1 MANISIARREALFA
15 LAGVL
20 AFPALAYAAGPAAA
34 PRRFRAIQVDVGPLR
49 RTGDTDTADYLAR
62 NLPALLNTA
71 FAPYLAPGDPR
82 APVLRARV
90 DMVTYGPEGS
100 IPVGIGMGAMDA
112 ISGAAEV
119 VSGGRTIATY
129 PISASVLAHVNLL
142 DQTGGNALQLMQNL
156 AYAYAQWLPG
166 QMGL

>member
-1 MANISIARREALFA
+1 MAKVRIARRDALIA

-20 AFPALAYAAGPAAA
+20 AFPPLARAAGDVAA
-34 PRRFRAIQVDVGPLR
+34 PRRFRAIQVDVAPLR
-49 RTGDTDTADYLAR
+49 STGDTDTADYLAR
-62 NLPALLNTA
+62 NLPALLNRS

-82 APVLRARV
+82 APILRARV
-90 DMVTYGPEGS
+90 DTVTYGPAGS
-100 IPVGIGMGAMDA
+100 VPVAIGMGAMDA

-129 PISASVLAHVNLL
+129 PISASVLAHVNLN
-142 DQTGGNALQLMQNL
+142 DQTGGNALQLMQSL
-156 AYAYAQWLPG
+156 ADAYAQWLPG

>member
-1 MANISIARREALFA
+1 MAKVRMARRDALIA

-20 AFPALAYAAGPAAA
+20 AFPSLAHAAEAVAA
-34 PRRFRAIQVDVGPLR
+34 PRRFRAIQVDVAPLR

-71 FAPYLAPGDPR
+71 FAPYLAPGVSR
-82 APVLRARV
+82 APILRARV
-90 DMVTYGPEGS
+90 DSVIYGPPGS
-100 IPVGIGMGAMDA
+100 ITVGIGQGAMDY
-112 ISGAAEV
+112 ITGAAVV
-119 VSGGRTIATY
+119 VSGGRTVATY
-129 PISASVLAHVNLL
+129 PISASVIAHINQL

-156 AYAYAQWLPG
+156 ASAYATWLPG